1 MTYLITSVIGFIYK
15 QLLKPLF
22 FQFDAE
28 AVHDLMTATGKFLG
42 QFEVTKNFTS
52 RLFSY
57 KNKSLTQKIHGI
69 TFANPI
75 GLSAG
80 FDYNAQLTQILPS
93 VGFGFETVGTITN
106 IPYEGNPK
114 PRLGRLPKSKS
125 LLVNKGFKSEGV
137 DEVIK
142 KLKRLRFE
150 IPIGLSVGRSNSAT
164 LKTIEESIGDI
175 IESFKKFEAAKLATA
190 YYELNISCPN
200 LIHGGKNI
208 TFYPPKN
215 LEKLL
220 AKIDKLNLKK
230 PLFIKMPIT
239 EPNLATEKMLDTIVK
254 YKVSGVIFGNLQKD
268 RTT

>member
-1 MTYLITSVIGFIYK
+1 M
-15 QLLKPLF
+15 
-22 FQFDAE
+22 
-28 AVHDLMTATGKFLG
+28 
-42 QFEVTKNFTS
+42 
-52 RLFSY
+52 
-57 KNKSLTQKIHGI
+57 
-69 TFANPI
+69 
-75 GLSAG
+75 
-80 FDYNAQLTQILPS
+80 
-93 VGFGFETVGTITN
+93 
-106 IPYEGNPK
+106 
-114 PRLGRLPKSKS
+114 
-125 LLVNKGFKSEGV
+125 
-137 DEVIK
+137 
-142 KLKRLRFE
+142 KRLRFE

-268 RTT
+268 RTNPTLDKAEVAAATAGKFRGGPRRARSN